1 MKTPAPA
8 KAAFAAL
15 LLATFSGF
23 ACAQHEDVTQ
33 NSGFI
38 QLHPDMYWHALGQ
51 RALKRNRLGEA
62 FSDFRRSARY
72 ADKASQAVVA
82 AMLWNGWG
90 VAKDRPLAY
99 AWSDLAAERG
109 YTDLLAQREK
119 YWSELSP
126 GEQAQAIEVGKKV
139 YAEFGD
145 DVAKPRM
152 NVELQRVT
160 DDITGSHLGHVGT
173 LSASKSF
180 DEFKNDVNHHTQGY
194 QGSATDG
201 SIFFADRY
209 WKPALYW
216 KWRDEQWK
224 DGAGRVEVLPIQP
237 VSRPSEA
244 SGHR

>member
-1 MKTPAPA
+1 MNRSTLGRIMFALQL
-8 KAAFAAL
+8 AAV
-15 LLATFSGF
+15 SGI

-33 NSGFI
+33 NAGFI
-38 QLHPDMYWHALGQ
+38 KAHPDMYWRALGQ

-62 FSDFRRSARY
+62 YSDFRRSARY
-72 ADKASQAVVA
+72 ADKASQSAVA

-109 YTDLLAQREK
+109 YKDLLAQREK

-126 GEQAQAIEVGKKV
+126 DEQMRAIAVGEQV

-160 DDITGSHLGHVGT
+160 DNVTGSHLGNVGA
-173 LSASKSF
+173 LSVSKSF
-180 DEFKNDVNHHTQGY
+180 DEFKQDSNHNIIGY
-194 QGSATDG
+194 SGSETDG
-201 SIFFADRY
+201 AIFFADKY
-209 WKPALYW
+209 WKPQLYW
-216 KWRDEQWK
+216 KWRDEQWNE
-224 DGAGRVEVLPIQP
+224 GAGHVEVLPIQP
-237 VSRPSEA
+237 APSPSPPERSR
-244 SGHR
+244 R

>member
-1 MKTPAPA
+1 MKWSTLP
-8 KAAFAAL
+8 KFAGAV
-15 LLATFSGF
+15 LLATATGM

-38 QLHPDMYWHALGQ
+38 KAHPDMYWRALGQ

-72 ADKASQAVVA
+72 ADKASQAAVA

-109 YTDLLAQREK
+109 YKDLLAQREK
-119 YWSELSP
+119 YWSELSLY
-126 GEQAQAIEVGKKV
+126 EQARAKEVGEKV

-152 NVELQRVT
+152 NVELQRVI
-160 DDITGSHLGHVGT
+160 DNITGSHLGHVGT

-180 DEFKNDVNHHTQGY
+180 DEFKEDVNHNIQGFS
-194 QGSATDG
+194 GSVTDG
-201 SIFFADRY
+201 SIFFADQY
-209 WKPALYW
+209 WKPELYW
-216 KWRDEQWK
+216 KWRDAQWN

-237 VSRPSEA
+237 VSKSSEA
-244 SGHR
+244 SGKR